1 MKWLAGMRITA
12 DRLQQGD
19 PTDIVTYIPTVN
31 GGGTATWAT
40 QIGYYSITDMW
51 VDVTI
56 YLIAGAA
63 GSGTSLVLPS
73 MPTNVDRTTRQALVI
88 HAESVGAGGTAPAAT
103 TSAVRGGE
111 VVFFTTGSGAF
122 PDRIRVDESVTGG
135 NEQNLQG
142 QNILFGANTSM
153 LAITGRYRRV

>member
-56 YLIAGAA
+56 YLIAAEA
-63 GSGTSLVLPS
+63 GSGTSHVLPS
-73 MPTNVDRTTRQALVI
+73 MPTEVVVDTRTTLVI
-88 HAESVGAGGTAPAAT
+88 HSVNVVAVVHVSQPTATAT
-103 TSAVRGGE
+103 T
-111 VVFFTTGSGAF
+111 
-122 PDRIRVDESVTGG
+122 
-135 NEQNLQG
+135 
-142 QNILFGANTSM
+142 
-153 LAITGRYRRV
+153 